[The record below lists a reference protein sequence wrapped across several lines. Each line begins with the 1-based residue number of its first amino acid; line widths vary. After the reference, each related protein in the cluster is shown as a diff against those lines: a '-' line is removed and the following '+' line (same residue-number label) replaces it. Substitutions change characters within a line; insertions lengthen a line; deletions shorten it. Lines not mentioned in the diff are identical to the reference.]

1 MGRVARR
8 LRGKGLVLLP
18 AWLRHC
24 GTVSAGTEQV
34 LTKKTGQ
41 EERTI
46 EGMAKRREG
55 GRVPLYPP
63 KAAGTC
69 QDQLN
74 HFAFSVRRRDGGT
87 GGPPARFF
95 TSLISVVGESQKSAT
110 RNGRPEDVERYNW

>member
-1 MGRVARR
+1 MEGGRWLKRTDWA
-8 LRGKGLVLLP
+8 LLP

-55 GRVPLYPP
+55 DGSFIPFKSGRYLPRHTKPLR
-63 KAAGTC
+63 
-69 QDQLN
+69 
-74 HFAFSVRRRDGGT
+74 V
-87 GGPPARFF
+87 
-95 TSLISVVGESQKSAT
+95 
-110 RNGRPEDVERYNW
+110 